1 MNPYLIA
8 PVVFAGIIAATWLG
22 MRLNAALPKHHLNA
36 DTKDAVRIG
45 MGLVAT
51 MAALILGLLVASAK
65 GSYDTE
71 KIEVTQMAAKVA
83 FLDRVLLNYGPETQ
97 PARELLRQAVEG
109 TISRIW
115 AEAAIGSVPADPG
128 ATWSETLP
136 KAIQK
141 LVPLEDAQR
150 AFKAQAAAVANDLGQ
165 MRWLLYEQTGSS
177 ISLPLLFVVVAW
189 LAIIFASIGLF
200 APSNPTAVGALMLAA
215 LSISG
220 AIFLILE
227 LDQPFGGLIQISSQP
242 MLNALNH
249 LAK

>member
-8 PVVFAGIIAATWLG
+8 PVVFAGIVAATWLG

-65 GSYDTE
+65 SSYDTE
-71 KIEVTQMAAKVA
+71 KSEVIQMAAKVA

-97 PARELLRQAVEG
+97 PSRETLRQAVEG
-109 TISRIW
+109 AISRIW
-115 AEAAIGSVPADPG
+115 TETAIGRGPADPG
-128 ATWSETLP
+128 SAWGETLP

-141 LVPLEDAQR
+141 LAPQDDAQR
-150 AFKAQAAAVANDLGQ
+150 AFKSQAAAVATDLGQ
-165 MRWLLYEQTGSS
+165 MRWLLYKQAGSS
-177 ISLPLLFVVVAW
+177 ISLPLLIVVISW
-189 LAIIFASIGLF
+189 LAIIFASVGLF
-200 APSNPTAVGALMLAA
+200 APSNPTVIGALMLAA
-215 LSISG
+215 LSVAG

-227 LDQPFGGLIQISSQP
+227 LDQPFGGLIQISNQP